1 MQSWLFQATL
11 VLFLEDFPVN
21 LFLALCQNNLI
32 TEVKISQGDL
42 RKLRDLPFSEFQRD
56 LGLKLNFLCKHKIRV
71 STNCFFVVNW
81 LKAVIVCRLCTLSVI
96 FQLNLR
102 SVNNWKHV
110 PYENGCK
117 QTKVLE
123 RKGRWVAW
131 VSKIYTRKY
140 IWFSLVLYML
150 FPELA
155 LAVFM
160 CSVPAPGQFFWG
172 VLALWCSQSH
182 CGREGC
188 PRVTQDSLKGPWLL
202 QPVPRSLPMLGLSL
216 LNAQLVHPWNRKR
229 TGWFCPFLSRV
240 RPLGMSR
247 GSTTRKERWRGFL
260 SFGILLCKGWGLQ
273 NLLCYRQKQN
283 WWDNFMLYWARKD
296 CYVHLLWHLCSIRFH
311 YSVIPI
317 QSSIYIKPY
326 SLKQS

>member
-1 MQSWLFQATL
+1 MLF
-11 VLFLEDFPVN
+11 
-21 LFLALCQNNLI
+21 CGKLI
-32 TEVKISQGDL
+32 ESCDSLQTVYI
-42 RKLRDLPFSEFQRD
+42 
-56 LGLKLNFLCKHKIRV
+56 
-71 STNCFFVVNW
+71 
-81 LKAVIVCRLCTLSVI
+81 SVI

-102 SVNNWKHV
+102 SVNNWKRSLW
-110 PYENGCK
+110 EWM
-117 QTKVLE
+117 QTDKGT
-123 RKGRWVAW
+123 RKKRLL
-131 VSKIYTRKY
+131 SCLSEQNLHQKY

-160 CSVPAPGQFFWG
+160 CSVPTPGQFFWG

-182 CGREGC
+182 RGREGC

-202 QPVPRSLPMLGLSL
+202 QPVPRSPPMLGLSL
-216 LNAQLVHPWNRKR
+216 LNAQLVHPWNRKC

-273 NLLCYRQKQN
+273 NLLCYRQKEN

-317 QSSIYIKPY
+317 QSSIYIEPY